1 MKLRAGGSTQGHLI
15 MLKHMIS
22 LTSGGKI
29 RKPAVV
35 VRRVSYRI
43 LSWGGEQD
51 GSRMIVARKS
61 TLTHT

>member
-1 MKLRAGGSTQGHLI
+1 MKLRAGGRKQGQLI
-15 MLKHMIS
+15 MLTHMIS

-43 LSWGGEQD
+43 LSWEGRGG
-51 GSRMIVARKS
+51 GGNKMVAG
-61 TLTHT
+61 